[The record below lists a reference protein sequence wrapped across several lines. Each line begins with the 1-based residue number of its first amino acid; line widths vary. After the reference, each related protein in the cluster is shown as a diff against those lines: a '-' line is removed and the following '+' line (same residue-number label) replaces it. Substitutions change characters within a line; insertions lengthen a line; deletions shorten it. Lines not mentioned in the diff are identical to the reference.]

1 MRTTL
6 NVPINFQ
13 KQNPKFLF
21 VAFLPQSLFALSIA
35 PSGSSSPH
43 GGARPGLS
51 GGGSGTA
58 RPGHLPGALGTS
70 WTGLQIFGIFAAKR
84 WELLWCA
91 EVAEQTRSSG
101 GRPLRAPFS

>member
-35 PSGSSSPH
+35 PSGSASPQ
-43 GGARPGLS
+43 GERVLGCREVLVLRVLGASRVL
-51 GGGSGTA
+51 
-58 RPGHLPGALGTS
+58 
-70 WTGLQIFGIFAAKR
+70 
-84 WELLWCA
+84 
-91 EVAEQTRSSG
+91 
-101 GRPLRAPFS
+101 